1 MKTTAI
7 KTQEQENI
15 MNKTRIIAIP
25 QCVVIYM
32 LTCLQDNNI
41 KVQYMGIEE
50 SGRIL
55 METEYTTQQEK
66 IIKELIA
73 DMNECEKSVS
83 LLLSIGCEMMK
94 EAYLKHCTERKA
106 NN

>member
-1 MKTTAI
+1 MKTTET
-7 KTQEQENI
+7 KTQEQENSV
-15 MNKTRIIAIP
+15 NKTSIIAIP
-25 QCVVIYM
+25 QCVAVYT
-32 LTCLQDNNI
+32 LTRLKENNI

-55 METEYTTQQEK
+55 MEVEYKSQQEK

-83 LLLSIGCEMMK
+83 LLLSIDSEMMK
-94 EAYLKHCTERKA
+94 EACLKHCTEKSRQ
-106 NN
+106 